1 MDLLRPAFLQISQ
14 RNCFPVGVVTRQ
26 GAERVGQRARLPH
39 DGGDAGGVT
48 LFLAVEHPGCRVE
61 GGCAVEDDFFVELVP
76 GHGRR
81 YTVTP
86 AG

>member
-1 MDLLRPAFLQISQ
+1 MTLL
-14 RNCFPVGVVTRQ
+14 
-26 GAERVGQRARLPH
+26 
-39 DGGDAGGVT
+39 
-48 LFLAVEHPGCRVE
+48 LALEHPGCRMKRR
-61 GGCAVEDDFFVELVP
+61 GAVEDDLFVELVP